1 MSRPLGKSALRACKK
16 ATEATD
22 EFVEAVEKAKNRAE
36 LEALPDTGITI
47 GRVTRS
53 SGCNRLKVMDL
64 DGTPDVDCR
73 IAGAIAFKGK
83 AATKGD
89 RRNCMSVGD
98 VIVIR
103 GGLATGKL
111 PISSCKRVKEVFDRF
126 AARYPTGFFAAP
138 TATAGGSDAEDDT
151 GFEFGAAEEPE
162 EDEELKQ
169 KALPAG
175 RSKAAAAA
183 VSDEEV
189 DIDRI

>member
-16 ATEATD
+16 ATEAVD
-22 EFVEAVEKAKNRAE
+22 EFVDAVEKAAASGRAE
-36 LEALPDTGITI
+36 IEALPDTGITI

-53 SGCNRLKVMDL
+53 SGCNRLKVLDW

-73 IAGAIAFKGK
+73 IAGSVAFKGK

-89 RRNCMSVGD
+89 RKNCMSVGD

-111 PISSCKRVKEVFDRF
+111 SAACCKRVKEVFDRH
-126 AARYPTGFFAAP
+126 AVRYPTGFFAAP

-175 RSKAAAAA
+175 RSKAAA

>member
-22 EFVEAVEKAKNRAE
+22 EFVEAVEKTKNRAE

-111 PISSCKRVKEVFDRF
+111 PLSSCKRVKEVYDRLG
-126 AARYPTGFFAAP
+126 ARYPTGFFAAP
-138 TATAGGSDAEDDT
+138 TVTAAADDAEDDT

-162 EDEELKQ
+162 EEGLQ
-169 KALPAG
+169 KAIPAG

-183 VSDEEV
+183 ASDEEV

>member
-22 EFVEAVEKAKNRAE
+22 EFVEAVEN
-36 LEALPDTGITI
+36 
-47 GRVTRS
+47 
-53 SGCNRLKVMDL
+53 
-64 DGTPDVDCR
+64 CR

-111 PISSCKRVKEVFDRF
+111 PLSSCKRVKEVYDRLG
-126 AARYPTGFFAAP
+126 ARYPTGFFAAP
-138 TATAGGSDAEDDT
+138 TVTAAADDAEDDT

-162 EDEELKQ
+162 DDGRQ
-169 KALPAG
+169 KAIPAG

-183 VSDEEV
+183 ASDEEV

>member
-1 MSRPLGKSALRACKK
+1 MSRPLGKSALRANKK

-22 EFVEAVEKAKNRAE
+22 EFVEAVEKVKSRAE

-103 GGLATGKL
+103 GGLANGKL
-111 PISSCKRVKEVFDRF
+111 SLSSCKRVKEVYDRF

-138 TATAGGSDAEDDT
+138 TVTAAADDAEDDN

-162 EDEELKQ
+162 DDGRQ
-169 KALPAG
+169 KAIPAG

-183 VSDEEV
+183 SDEEV

>member
-1 MSRPLGKSALRACKK
+1 MSRPLGKSALRANKK

-22 EFVEAVEKAKNRAE
+22 EFVEAVEKVKSRVE

-103 GGLATGKL
+103 GGLANGKL
-111 PISSCKRVKEVFDRF
+111 SISSCKRVKEVFDRF

-138 TATAGGSDAEDDT
+138 TVTAAADDAEDDN

-162 EDEELKQ
+162 DDGRQ
-169 KALPAG
+169 KAIPAG
-175 RSKAAAAA
+175 RSKAAAAAA

>member
-16 ATEATD
+16 ATEAVD
-22 EFVEAVEKAKNRAE
+22 EFVDAVEKAKNCAQI
-36 LEALPDTGITI
+36 EALPDTGITI

-53 SGCNRLKVMDL
+53 SGCNRLKVLDW

-73 IAGAIAFKGK
+73 IAGSVAFKGK

-89 RRNCMSVGD
+89 RKNCMSVGD

-111 PISSCKRVKEVFDRF
+111 SAASCKRVKEVFDRH
-126 AARYPTGFFAAP
+126 AVRYPTGFFAAP
-138 TATAGGSDAEDDT
+138 TATAGGSDAEDDN

-162 EDEELKQ
+162 EEGLQ

-175 RSKAAAAA
+175 RSKAAA

>member
-22 EFVEAVEKAKNRAE
+22 EFVEAVEKAKSRAE
-36 LEALPDTGITI
+36 LESLPDTGITI

-138 TATAGGSDAEDDT
+138 TVTAAADDAEDDT

-162 EDEELKQ
+162 EEGLQ